1 MTLKKNAPR
10 FRKHNRALHPYKKLG
25 FEVEGILRNDK
36 VINSRYYNSVVMS
49 RIQSLMYIIGPLTF

>member
-49 RIQSLMYIIGPLTF
+49 RIWS